1 MGDSGFF
8 HFQQKKEIGGIG
20 ILNVTLCNR
29 GHPEYG
35 AATIP
40 LPIPDEEYAHCMELL
55 EALEIGS
62 VTGHDCYVDQI
73 TDAPPSLDMLEGTM
87 INVDELDFLARSLD
101 RYTDEELAKFQC
113 MTATR
118 EHWDMQTLINLSFS
132 CEQATVITD
141 FSKLEEAGR
150 SHYMTMHGGGVPV
163 EEYNQLNGVGIAR
176 SLIADGGGRITPYGV
191 VFENAMRIEPVYDG
205 HSFPPYSDKPYLME
219 FTIETDREGEL
230 TFFLPQP
237 EKRLERLLER
247 AEIYTAEQLNI
258 RTWRFDLPDAV
269 ADCLDVPHESLDALN
284 SLCAAVSRMDQ
295 TELQALSAVVQYTQP
310 EYAFQIRRLAE
321 NLDLFDYV
329 EGVQTAEEYGR
340 YLIQE
345 SGHYEF
351 DENLEAYYD
360 YDKCGREQMESESG
374 GYTQEGYVSY
384 HGTMSIDE
392 LMMEDPAEQEE
403 APQREQGMQ
412 MGGLSC

>member
-1 MGDSGFF
+1 M
-8 HFQQKKEIGGIG
+8 EAI
-20 ILNVTLCNR
+20 LCNR
-29 GHPEYG
+29 NHPEFG
-35 AATIP
+35 CVTIP
-40 LPIPDEEYAHCMELL
+40 LPIPDEEYGKCIKLL

-73 TDAPPSLDMLEGTM
+73 TDAPPSLDLLEGTM

-101 RYTDEELAKFQC
+101 RYTAEELAKFQC

-141 FSKLEEAGR
+141 FSKLEEVGR
-150 SHYMTMHGGGVPV
+150 SHYLTMHGGGVPAD
-163 EEYNQLNGVGIAR
+163 EYNQLNGIGIVR

-191 VFENAMRIEPVYDG
+191 IFENAMRIEPLYEG
-205 HSFPPYSDKPYLME
+205 HSFPPYADKAYLME

-247 AEIYTAEQLNI
+247 AEVYSAEQLNI
-258 RTWRFDLPDAV
+258 RTWCLELPDAV
-269 ADCLDVPHESLDALN
+269 ADRLDVPHESLYEMN
-284 SLCAAVSRMDQ
+284 RLCAAVGRMDQ
-295 TELQALSAVVQYTQP
+295 SEIQKLSAVVLYAQP
-310 EYAFQIRRLAE
+310 EYAFQIRQLVE

-329 EGVQTAEEYGR
+329 EGIQTAEGYGR

-345 SGHYEF
+345 SGHYEY
-351 DENLEAYYD
+351 DENLDAYYD
-360 YDKCGREQMESESG
+360 YNRCGQEQMESESG
-374 GYTQEGYVSY
+374 GFNDLGYVSY
-384 HGTMSIDE
+384 RGTMSIDE
-392 LMMEDPAEQEE
+392 LMMEEPAEQEQ
-403 APQREQGMQ
+403 APRQKQGLQ
-412 MGGLSC
+412 MGGMSC